1 MIAFFP
7 MWPSDPPVCPTPIK
21 PHLRK
26 NPNLRRAVPVIE
38 LSTVRQFY
46 VGDSCHKKDVR
57 RDISRAMKHQAG
69 PIVSVEDAI
78 KKLRGYAFIATGDRD
93 KADIAL
99 VRALNK
105 LLDFTEN
112 RHSDP
117 SFDYTSHALN
127 LLETELRSMNSF
139 DPNLRSKAYVL
150 MELQGL
156 SAEETS
162 QILDVDMSEIEV
174 WGQEFS

>member
-1 MIAFFP
+1 
-7 MWPSDPPVCPTPIK
+7 
-21 PHLRK
+21 
-26 NPNLRRAVPVIE
+26 
-38 LSTVRQFY
+38 
-46 VGDSCHKKDVR
+46 
-57 RDISRAMKHQAG
+57 MKHQAG

-112 RHSDP
+112 RQSDP